1 MKNQVLVTLALVI
14 MSFMASA
21 QERYFDERYVST
33 QSFMFPVLVNPGA
46 IGATGDHEILFNYRN
61 NWSSFEGS
69 PTTINFNYNGNLG
82 NRVGFGAGL
91 FKDSFGELETT
102 KGLIGFSYTIDSP
115 TNTLGF
121 GLNTEYIQ
129 HRLGGGAFGPF
140 VDATDETILRRL
152 DGAQFFD
159 ISVGIHGIYDEK
171 VSYGVSFP
179 SLLSSRI
186 SDEVPGVGESEREI
200 GMILYGGYDYHSVG
214 NGIHIIPSIMI
225 KKLNQVPTHVD
236 LNVML
241 NFLDE
246 KLTSGVTYTL
256 GADKRLGFLIG
267 TKIDNVGFNYSY
279 NISNA
284 EFQTYNNGAH
294 EITLS
299 VNLSSNKNSVNMGAK

>member
-1 MKNQVLVTLALVI
+1 

-33 QSFMFPVLVNPGA
+33 QSFMFPALINPGA
-46 IGATGDHEILFNYRN
+46 IGASGDQELLFNYRN
-61 NWSSFEGS
+61 TWSSFEGS
-69 PTTINFNYNGNLG
+69 PTSIQFNYNGSLG

-91 FKDSFGELETT
+91 FRDSFGQLETT
-102 KGLIGFSYTIDSP
+102 KGLIGFSYSIESP
-115 TNTLGF
+115 TNKVGF
-121 GLNTEYIQ
+121 GINTEYIQ
-129 HRLGGGAFGPF
+129 HRLGGGALGDGI
-140 VDATDETILRRL
+140 DASDETLLRRL

-159 ISVGIHGIYDEK
+159 ISVGVHGVYNEK
-171 VSYGVSFP
+171 VTYGVSFP
-179 SLLSSRI
+179 SLLSSRV
-186 SDEVPGVGESEREI
+186 SEEVPGVDLTEREI

-246 KLTSGVTYTL
+246 KLISGVNYTL

-279 NISNA
+279 NISNT
-284 EFQTYNNGAH
+284 EFQTYNNGSH

-299 VNLSSNKNSVNMGAK
+299 VNLSSTKEVVEMKEK

>member
-21 QERYFDERYVST
+21 QERYFDERYVSA

-46 IGATGDHEILFNYRN
+46 IGASGDHEILFNYRN

-69 PTTINFNYNGNLG
+69 PTTIQFNYNGNLG

-91 FKDSFGELETT
+91 FRDSFGELETT

-115 TNTLGF
+115 TNKLGF

-129 HRLGGGAFGPF
+129 HRLGGGALVG
-140 VDATDETILRRL
+140 VDPDDETILRRL

-159 ISVGIHGIYDEK
+159 LSVGVHGVYNEK
-171 VSYGVSFP
+171 VTYGVSFP
-179 SLLSSRI
+179 SLLSSRV
-186 SDEVPGVGESEREI
+186 SDEVPGDDSIDQEI

-214 NGIHIIPSIMI
+214 NGIHIIPSVMI

-236 LNVML
+236 LNVTL

-246 KLTSGVTYTL
+246 KLISGVNYTL
-256 GADKRLGFLIG
+256 GADERLGFLIG
-267 TKIDNVGFNYSY
+267 TRIDNVGFNYSY
-279 NISNA
+279 NISNT

-299 VNLSSNKNSVNMGAK
+299 VNLSSQKI

>member
-1 MKNQVLVTLALVI
+1 MKNQVLFTLAMVI
-14 MSFMASA
+14 MSFVVSA
-21 QERYFDERYVST
+21 QERYFDERYVSS

-46 IGATGDHEILFNYRN
+46 IGASGDHELLFNYRN

-69 PTTINFNYNGNLG
+69 PTTIHFNYNGNLG

-91 FKDSFGELETT
+91 FRDSFGELETT

-129 HRLGGGAFGPF
+129 HRLGGGALVG
-140 VDATDETILRRL
+140 VDPGDETILRRL

-159 ISVGIHGIYDEK
+159 LSVGVHGVYNDK
-171 VSYGVSFP
+171 VTYGVSFP
-179 SLLSSRI
+179 SLLSSRV
-186 SDEVPGVGESEREI
+186 SDEVQGTEEFEREI
-200 GMILYGGYDYHSVG
+200 GMILYGGYDYHSVE

-236 LNVML
+236 LNVMMK
-241 NFLDE
+241 FLDE
-246 KLTSGVTYTL
+246 KLVSGVNYSL
-256 GADKRLGFLIG
+256 GADQRLGFLIG

-279 NISNA
+279 NISNT
-284 EFQTYNNGAH
+284 EFQSYNNGAH

-299 VNLSSNKNSVNMGAK
+299 VNLSSKKNTVNM

>member
-21 QERYFDERYVST
+21 QERYFDERYVSA

-46 IGATGDHEILFNYRN
+46 IGASGDHEILFNYRN

-69 PTTINFNYNGNLG
+69 PTTIQFNYNGNLG

-91 FKDSFGELETT
+91 FRDSFGELETT

-115 TNTLGF
+115 TNKLGF

-129 HRLGGGAFGPF
+129 HRLGGGALVG
-140 VDATDETILRRL
+140 VDPDDETILRRL

-159 ISVGIHGIYDEK
+159 LSVGVHGVYNEK
-171 VSYGVSFP
+171 VTYGVSFP
-179 SLLSSRI
+179 SLLSSRV
-186 SDEVPGVGESEREI
+186 SDEVPGDDSIDQEI

-214 NGIHIIPSIMI
+214 NGIHIIPSVMI

-236 LNVML
+236 LNVTL

-246 KLTSGVTYTL
+246 KLISGVNYTL
-256 GADKRLGFLIG
+256 GADERLGFLIG
-267 TKIDNVGFNYSY
+267 TRIDNVGFNYSY
-279 NISNA
+279 NISNT

-299 VNLSSNKNSVNMGAK
+299 VNLSSQKNIVNMDSK

>member
-1 MKNQVLVTLALVI
+1 MKNQVLVTLTLVI

-33 QSFMFPVLVNPGA
+33 QSAMFPVLVNPGA
-46 IGATGDHEILFNYRN
+46 IGASGDHELLFNYRN

-69 PTTINFNYNGNLG
+69 PSTIHFNYNGNLG

-91 FKDSFGELETT
+91 FRDSFGELETT

-115 TNTLGF
+115 TNKLGF

-129 HRLGGGAFGPF
+129 HRLGGGALIGGDPG
-140 VDATDETILRRL
+140 DETILRRL

-159 ISVGIHGIYDEK
+159 ISVGVHGMYNEK

-186 SDEVPGVGESEREI
+186 SDEIPGGSEAEKEL
-200 GMILYGGYDYHSVG
+200 GLILYGGYDYHSVE
-214 NGIHIIPSIMI
+214 NGIHIIPSLMI
-225 KKLNQVPTHVD
+225 KKINQVPTHVD
-236 LNVML
+236 LNLML

-246 KLTSGVTYTL
+246 KLVSGVNYTL

-267 TKIDNVGFNYSY
+267 TRIDNVGFNYSY
-279 NISNA
+279 NISNT

-294 EITLS
+294 EIILS
-299 VNLSSNKNSVNMGAK
+299 VNLSSKKGTSNMSEK

>member
-46 IGATGDHEILFNYRN
+46 IGASGDHELLFNYRN

-69 PTTINFNYNGNLG
+69 PTTIQFNYNGNLG

-91 FKDSFGELETT
+91 FRDSFGELETT

-115 TNTLGF
+115 TNKLGF
-121 GLNTEYIQ
+121 GLNTEYVQ
-129 HRLGGGAFGPF
+129 HRLGGGALDG
-140 VDATDETILRRL
+140 VDATDEVILRRL

-159 ISVGIHGIYDEK
+159 ISVGVHGVYDEK
-171 VSYGVSFP
+171 VTYGVSFP
-179 SLLSSRI
+179 SLLNSRI
-186 SDEVPGVGESEREI
+186 SEEVPGGDAAEREI
-200 GMILYGGYDYHSVG
+200 GLILYGGYDYHSIA

-236 LNVML
+236 INMTL

-246 KLTSGVTYTL
+246 KLVSGVTYTL

-267 TKIDNVGFNYSY
+267 TKIDDVGFNYSY
-279 NISNA
+279 NISNT

-299 VNLSSNKNSVNMGAK
+299 LNLSSEKNMINMEGK